1 MTRTGR
7 RGDRGVRRQTARRNL
22 RFRCGILLVIGLLA
36 VGSGRAQDPPRRP
49 TFRPGMD
56 FSQMFDQMFGA
67 PTEEQQKALEKIE
80 ISWEDEQ
87 RFGREVADRFVAELR
102 GKGVR
107 VVSRGKEVEYLRSL
121 LETLRPQMQRADR
134 YRTLNV
140 LYADTPDTDARCFPG
155 GTVLVFRG
163 LLETVENEAALV
175 GVLSHELSHIDH
187 GHQLRW
193 LRTFKLAQTSFTP
206 SGGPVNMQDM
216 MANTM
221 MMTQMFARPFRP
233 EDEAQA
239 DLDATNWMYRAGYDP
254 QELAK
259 LFLRFEELAKQRGQ
273 VSLPFLRTH
282 PYNRDRYEAVLKRL
296 RELTAAEPRAD
307 LYVGTRNLWE
317 RVPRSKREF
326 EERKR

>member
-1 MTRTGR
+1 M
-7 RGDRGVRRQTARRNL
+7 RGEWIGQAPHRAAVRASRGVL
-22 RFRCGILLVIGLLA
+22 FGVLLLVG
-36 VGSGRAQDPPRRP
+36 VTGRAQDQPKLPGFP
-49 TFRPGMD
+49 AGMD
-56 FSQMFDQMFGA
+56 FSQMFDQMFGT
-67 PTEEQQKALEKIE
+67 PTEEQQKALEKVE

-87 RFGREVADRFVAELR
+87 RFGREVADRFLAELR
-102 GKGVR
+102 GKGIR
-107 VVSRGKEVEYLRSL
+107 VVSRGKEVEYLRAL

-134 YRTLNV
+134 YRTLDV

-155 GTVLVFRG
+155 GIVLVFRG

-175 GVLSHELSHIDH
+175 GVLGHELSHIDH

-193 LRTFKLAQTSFTP
+193 LRTYKLAQSSFTP
-206 SGGPVNMQDM
+206 GGGPVNMQDM
-216 MANTM
+216 MSNTM
-221 MMTQMFARPFRP
+221 MMSQMFARPFRP

-273 VSLPFLRTH
+273 MSLPFFRTH
-282 PYNRDRYEAVLKRL
+282 PYNRDRYESVLKRY
-296 RELTAAEPRAD
+296 RELAVADPRAD
-307 LYVGTRNLWE
+307 LYVGARNLWE

>member
-1 MTRTGR
+1 MR
-7 RGDRGVRRQTARRNL
+7 ARL
-22 RFRCGILLVIGLLA
+22 GMLVIGLLLA
-36 VGSGRAQDPPRRP
+36 STTGRAQDQPKMPG
-49 TFRPGMD
+49 FAAGMD
-56 FSQMFDQMFGA
+56 FSRMFDQMFGT

-80 ISWEDEQ
+80 ISWEDEE

-102 GKGVR
+102 GKGIR
-107 VVSRGKEVEYLRSL
+107 VVSRGKEVEYLRAL

-134 YRTLNV
+134 YRTLDV
-140 LYADTPDTDARCFPG
+140 WYADTPDTDARCFPG
-155 GTVLVFRG
+155 GIVLVFRG

-175 GVLSHELSHIDH
+175 GVLGHELSHIDH

-193 LRTFKLAQTSFTP
+193 LRTFKLAQSSFTP
-206 SGGPVNMQDM
+206 GGRPVNMRDM
-216 MANTM
+216 MSNTM

-259 LFLRFEELAKQRGQ
+259 LFLRFEELVKQRGQ
-273 VSLPFLRTH
+273 MTLPFFRTH
-282 PYNRDRYEAVLKRL
+282 PYNRDRYESVLKRY
-296 RELTAAEPRAD
+296 REMAAGEPRAD

>member
-1 MTRTGR
+1 LWSL
-7 RGDRGVRRQTARRNL
+7 TARRNF
-22 RFRCGILLVIGLLA
+22 RFRIGFLLVIALLT
-36 VGSGRAQDPPRRP
+36 VLTGRAQDPPRMP
-49 TFRPGMD
+49 GLPGGMD
-56 FSQMFDQMFGA
+56 FSQMFDQMFGT
-67 PTEEQQKALEKIE
+67 PTEEQQQALEKIE

-107 VVSRGKEVEYLRSL
+107 VVSRGKEVEYLRAL
-121 LETLRPQMQRADR
+121 LETVRPQMERANR
-134 YRTLNV
+134 YRRLSV
-140 LYADTPDTDARCFPG
+140 LYADAPDTDARCFPG

-175 GVLSHELSHIDH
+175 GVLGHELSHIDH

-206 SGGPVNMQDM
+206 GGGPVNMQDM

-273 VSLPFLRTH
+273 MSLPFFRTH
-282 PYNRDRYEAVLKRL
+282 PYNRDRYEAVLKRF
-296 RELTAAEPRAD
+296 RELTEAEPRAD
-307 LYVGTRNLWE
+307 LYVGVRNLWE

>member
-1 MTRTGR
+1 MGQGAPRSPR
-7 RGDRGVRRQTARRNL
+7 RLAAWRSGTLGL
-22 RFRCGILLVIGLLA
+22 GILVVSTLLT
-36 VGSGRAQDPPRRP
+36 VRTGRAQDPPRRSGLP
-49 TFRPGMD
+49 GGMD
-56 FSQMFDQMFGA
+56 FSQMFDQMFGT

-87 RFGREVADRFVAELR
+87 RFGREVAARFVAELR

-121 LETLRPQMQRADR
+121 LETVRPQMKRADR
-134 YRTLNV
+134 YRSLSV
-140 LYADTPDTDARCFPG
+140 LYADSPDTDARCFPG

-163 LLETVENEAALV
+163 LLETVESEAALV
-175 GVLSHELSHIDH
+175 GVLGHELSHIDH

-206 SGGPVNMQDM
+206 GGGPVKMQDM

-273 VSLPFLRTH
+273 VSLPFFRTH
-282 PYNRDRYEAVLKRL
+282 PYNRDRYEAVLKRF
-296 RELTAAEPRAD
+296 RELTEAEPRAD
-307 LYVGTRNLWE
+307 LYVGVRNLWE